1 MTPRQPSQRRL
12 LSARVLICYAAV
24 GLIATVVVVLA
35 CSLAGQHVLSWRVP
49 PSWQIWT
56 MRLSP
61 QSLQIWVMRLGRLI
75 AAAVVG
81 AGLSVGG
88 MALQGMLRNP
98 LADPYILGISSGAS
112 VGVLAGTALS
122 AGGAIAAWATTPVLA
137 LAGAVVTSLVVYGI
151 AQRRGRLDPYVLLL
165 SGVIINFF
173 NGAIILSMLMFL
185 DPNEMAGF
193 RRWTMGELPDVF
205 EPALLIVSGIAILV
219 GWTAMLLRGAWFNA
233 LGLGDDV
240 AASTGVSV
248 NRFRVETFFV
258 VSLMTAAAVVLAG
271 PIGFVGL
278 IVPHLCR
285 LVVGS
290 DHRRLA
296 IVSGFFGAIFLVA
309 AETLCRVVAE
319 TLCRVVGPAVGVA
332 AIPVGIATAL
342 SGGPFFIYLLRR
354 RTGGG
359 IR

>member
-1 MTPRQPSQRRL
+1 VTARPPSQRRL
-12 LSARVLICYAAV
+12 LSAGVLICYAAA
-24 GLIATVVVVLA
+24 GLIATVAVVLA
-35 CSLAGQHVLSWRVP
+35 CSLAGQVALSR
-49 PSWQIWT
+49 QIWA
-56 MRLSP
+56 MRLA
-61 QSLQIWVMRLGRLI
+61 RLI
-75 AAAVVG
+75 AAATVG
-81 AGLSVGG
+81 AALSVGG

-112 VGVLAGTALS
+112 VGVLVGTALS
-122 AGGAIAAWATTPVLA
+122 AGGLIAAWATTPVLA

-173 NGAIILSMLMFL
+173 NGAVILSLLMFL
-185 DPNEMAGF
+185 DPYRMAAF

-205 EPALLIVSGIAILV
+205 EPALLIVCGIAILA

-248 NRFRVETFFV
+248 NRFRIETFFV
-258 VSLMTAAAVVLAG
+258 VSLMTAAAVALAG

-285 LVVGS
+285 LIVGS

-309 AETLCRVVAE
+309 AETLCRVV
-319 TLCRVVGPAVGVA
+319 GPSIGVA
-332 AIPVGIATAL
+332 AVPVGIVTAL
-342 SGGPFFIYLLRR
+342 AGGPFFICLLRR
-354 RTGGG
+354 RSHGGV
-359 IR
+359 R

>member
-1 MTPRQPSQRRL
+1 MTGRQPSQRRL
-12 LSARVLICYAAV
+12 LSAEALICYAAG
-24 GLIATVVVVLA
+24 GLIVTVAVVLA
-35 CSLAGQHVLSWRVP
+35 CSLAGQVALSR
-49 PSWQIWT
+49 QIWA
-56 MRLSP
+56 MRLA
-61 QSLQIWVMRLGRLI
+61 RLI
-75 AAAVVG
+75 AAAAVG

-112 VGVLAGTALS
+112 VGVLVGTAMS
-122 AGGAIAAWATTPVLA
+122 AGGLVAAWATTPVLA
-137 LAGAVVTSLVVYGI
+137 LAGAAVTSLVVYGI

-173 NGAIILSMLMFL
+173 NGAVILGMLMFL
-185 DPNEMAGF
+185 DPYRMAAF

-205 EPALLIVSGIAILV
+205 EPALLIVCGIAILT
-219 GWTAMLLRGAWFNA
+219 GWAAMLLRGAWFNA

-248 NRFRVETFFV
+248 HRFRLETFFV
-258 VSLMTAAAVVLAG
+258 VSLMTAAAVSLAG

-285 LVVGS
+285 LIVGA

-309 AETLCRVVAE
+309 AETLCRVVGPSIG
-319 TLCRVVGPAVGVA
+319 VGTV
-332 AIPVGIATAL
+332 PVGIVTAL
-342 SGGPFFIYLLRR
+342 AGGPFFIYLLRR
-354 RTGGG
+354 RSHGGV
-359 IR
+359 R

>member
-1 MTPRQPSQRRL
+1 MTARQPSQSGL
-12 LSARVLICYAAV
+12 LSAEALICYAV
-24 GLIATVVVVLA
+24 GGLIAIVVFVLV
-35 CSLAGQHVLSWRVP
+35 CSLAGQVS
-49 PSWQIWT
+49 
-56 MRLSP
+56 LSP
-61 QSLQIWVMRLGRLI
+61 QIWAMRLARLI
-75 AAAVVG
+75 AAAAVG
-81 AGLSVGG
+81 AALSVGG

-122 AGGAIAAWATTPVLA
+122 AGGLIAAWATTPVLA

-173 NGAIILSMLMFL
+173 NGAVILSMLMFL
-185 DPNEMAGF
+185 DPYRMAAF

-205 EPALLIVSGIAILV
+205 EPALLIVCGIAILV

-248 NRFRVETFFV
+248 NRFRIETFFV
-258 VSLMTAAAVVLAG
+258 VSLMTAAAVALAG

-285 LVVGS
+285 LIVGS
-290 DHRRLA
+290 DHRLLA
-296 IVSGFFGAIFLVA
+296 IVSGFFGAIFLV
-309 AETLCRVVAE
+309 VAE
-319 TLCRVVGPAVGVA
+319 TLCRIVGPWIGVGTV
-332 AIPVGIATAL
+332 PVGIVTAL

-354 RTGGG
+354 RSHGGV
-359 IR
+359 R